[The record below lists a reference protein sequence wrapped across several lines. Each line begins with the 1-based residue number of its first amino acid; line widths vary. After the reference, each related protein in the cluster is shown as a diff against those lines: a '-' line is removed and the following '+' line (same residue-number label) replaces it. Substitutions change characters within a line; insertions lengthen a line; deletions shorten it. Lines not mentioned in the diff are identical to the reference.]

1 MFQVLSKE
9 REVFCTVRSELEE
22 QFNVVSIL
30 AVIGIPFVMGP
41 ILCPVFHILLSIC
54 SCLTDVIR
62 PRPPLPPGRAAAQAA
77 AAAAAA
83 AEEGEASDE
92 EKAKEGSA
100 CLDCSIVVGFTLIF
114 MVFYPTYMYVTE
126 VYFGTVKDI
135 FPYMFIKYVV
145 GCLHLIACPTLVL
158 FVKRDI
164 RSAAKETYIKKS
176 TQNDNA
182 EITFEQLQENL
193 GIGVQIEN

>member
-41 ILCPVFHILLSIC
+41 ILCPIFHILLSIC

-83 AEEGEASDE
+83 AAAEEGEASDE

-100 CLDCSIVVGFTLIF
+100 CLDCSIVWLVCTMTCLFHRI
-114 MVFYPTYMYVTE
+114 
-126 VYFGTVKDI
+126 YFQ
-135 FPYMFIKYVV
+135 FLRQRFCSPM
-145 GCLHLIACPTLVL
+145 
-158 FVKRDI
+158 
-164 RSAAKETYIKKS
+164 S
-176 TQNDNA
+176 
-182 EITFEQLQENL
+182 
-193 GIGVQIEN
+193 